1 MSTTRFD
8 SQPRQTNTANSQ
20 RGEIREILPLSP
32 KAPRAR
38 NSHTSR
44 GDFEAPLPCPASK
57 NKIESVESNC
67 TTVPQRVLVVTS
79 AYPKHATDNA
89 FPWMREIHQQMK
101 ERGHEIT
108 VLAPS
113 YKGLRS
119 HSLDEI
125 EVCRV
130 RYAPASIERLT
141 HEEGA
146 SYKIRKAY
154 MQLLAIPYI
163 IFGCIAAAWLASTRK
178 FDVVHVHWPFP
189 HGLMG
194 QVARFFSGA
203 PLVIMSH
210 GAEFSLARRKKW
222 VGPFLKQSLRSAD
235 LLISNSSDTA
245 RMVTKLSNRECHVLP
260 YGTTVCA
267 ANAEQPDNEIPRV
280 LFTGRLIERKGLEY
294 LLQAVPQILA
304 KHPAQFIITG
314 DGDQRPKLEKLH
326 QELGLGESVK
336 FLGFVTNEQLGH
348 EYANCD
354 IWVNP
359 AIVDSWGDAEG
370 LGVGAIEAYTYF
382 KPVVAGNVGGI
393 PDAVIDGVTGRLV
406 PEKDSAALADAICE
420 LLADPEKRRRMG
432 RAGFDFV
439 QKAFS
444 WNRIVTDLES
454 LYLQAAQ
461 KPVAQP
467 SLAKI

>member
-1 MSTTRFD
+1 M
-8 SQPRQTNTANSQ
+8 TAQ
-20 RGEIREILPLSP
+20 
-32 KAPRAR
+32 
-38 NSHTSR
+38 
-44 GDFEAPLPCPASK
+44 
-57 NKIESVESNC
+57 
-67 TTVPQRVLVVTS
+67 QRVLVITS
-79 AYPKHATDNA
+79 TYPRHEADYA
-89 FPWMREIHQQMK
+89 VPWMREIHKQMA
-101 ERGHEIT
+101 ERGHQIT

-119 HSLDEI
+119 HTLDGI
-125 EVCRV
+125 EVCRF

-222 VGPFLKQSLRSAD
+222 VSPFLKQSLRAAD

-245 RMVTKLSNRECHVLP
+245 RMVTKLSNRKCHVLP

-267 ANAEQPDNEIPRV
+267 ANAEQPNNEIPRV

-294 LLQAVPQILA
+294 LLQAVPKILA

-314 DGDQRPKLEKLH
+314 DGDQRQKLEKLH
-326 QELGLGESVK
+326 QELGLGDSVK

-406 PEKDSAALADAICE
+406 PEKDSDALADAISE
-420 LLADPEKRRRMG
+420 LLADPEKRLRMG
-432 RAGFDFV
+432 RNGFYFAK
-439 QKAFS
+439 QIFS
-444 WNRIVTDLES
+444 WNRIVSDLES
-454 LYLQAAQ
+454 LYLEVNTTREAAPITPATRPFPAPQ
-461 KPVAQP
+461 IAKKNGTAGKGLTQVA
-467 SLAKI
+467 

>member
-1 MSTTRFD
+1 M
-8 SQPRQTNTANSQ
+8 TAQ
-20 RGEIREILPLSP
+20 
-32 KAPRAR
+32 
-38 NSHTSR
+38 
-44 GDFEAPLPCPASK
+44 
-57 NKIESVESNC
+57 
-67 TTVPQRVLVVTS
+67 QRVLVITS
-79 AYPKHATDNA
+79 TYPRHEADYA
-89 FPWMREIHQQMK
+89 VPWMREIHKQMK
-101 ERGHEIT
+101 DRGHQIT

-119 HSLDEI
+119 HTLDGI
-125 EVCRV
+125 EVRRF

-146 SYKIRKAY
+146 THKIRKAY

-163 IFGCIAAAWLASTRK
+163 IFGCIAAAWLTSTRK

-222 VGPFLKQSLRSAD
+222 VSPFLKQSLRSAD

-245 RMVTKLSNRECHVLP
+245 RMVTSLSGRQCHVLP
-260 YGTTVCA
+260 YGTTVSA
-267 ANAEQPDNEIPRV
+267 ATAEQPNNEIPRV
-280 LFTGRLIERKGLEY
+280 LFTGRLLERKGLDY
-294 LLQAVPQILA
+294 LLKAVPQILA

-314 DGDQRPKLEKLH
+314 DGDQRAKLEKLH
-326 QELGLGESVK
+326 QELGLGDSVK

-348 EYANCD
+348 EYAKCD

-359 AIVDSWGDAEG
+359 AIIDSWGDAEG

-420 LLADPEKRRRMG
+420 LIADPEKRRRMG
-432 RAGFDFV
+432 RNGFYFV

-444 WNRIVTDLES
+444 WKRIVTDLES
-454 LYLQAAQ
+454 LYRQAMHTSESVDTTRAPQ
-461 KPVAQP
+461 IIKKKNGAEKGFKQAV
-467 SLAKI
+467 